1 MAKGI
6 DPKFVHYGIRKDD
19 LAMIEAICE
28 AEGVDFDWLSED
40 ILKAY
45 HAKKVDVIEM
55 SDNETE
61 DIIRNAIQKNTSINT
76 IMLIQ
81 RIKISNYK
89 TYLSLDLDLTVD
101 DDRPIILIGGANGGG
116 KTTLFEAISG
126 ALYGLKIE
134 NKEHFMELLN
144 QGALNTAKPEIS
156 LQITFVG
163 KVLGQQQKYILKRVY
178 QLNPQGKPLESVSL
192 NMNGNMY
199 VYGTMT
205 APKDRVK
212 AEQEINKI
220 IKANLPQEL
229 SQYFLFDA
237 MQSSELLK
245 KNVFAQ
251 TIRDNFENVLGFKKY
266 LQLKRAAEKLQQEWA
281 QQRLEAEK
289 EAQEYNELCAQKDKL
304 TADLNTCIAEQDTK
318 YKYLASVEVEYKRA
332 KDGAQEASALN
343 KKIQE
348 LASKIDDI
356 VKRAATYAEDLK
368 AFVDNIEIDLFL
380 PKLASNLAQ
389 EINNILHIKE
399 QLQKENTGAYPLE
412 TLKDV
417 TNKIITYLKD
427 LSLCSESVDEE
438 QVVSHIV
445 AIQNSTNK
453 EDPFGYLDEAEV
465 TALSNLVKRTG
476 SNQFIAL
483 DRQRQELEIQLS
495 TLDNLRSQ
503 KQTLEQTQAG
513 GNEYLIQNY
522 EAAQKQIEKLKGQE
536 ATLKADIQRLEKR
549 IHQFDVQIQQEPDI
563 KFDTLVKLKPL
574 FEKIADS
581 LLKKKKAQIESEMQ
595 QQLNKLLVSYKG
607 HVAKVELSDSIE
619 QFNIKL
625 YHTAGNEIS
634 LNQLNAASKQI
645 FIQVLLKVLRNLGDY
660 NPPVM
665 IDTVMGV
672 LDNESRDALMEEYF
686 PQLAEQTI
694 LLCTT
699 SEIRTDSD
707 YIKLEPFIS
716 KTYTL
721 HRNVEAQNTTVED
734 GYFGLTL
741 NQ

>member
-1 MAKGI
+1 
-6 DPKFVHYGIRKDD
+6 
-19 LAMIEAICE
+19 
-28 AEGVDFDWLSED
+28 
-40 ILKAY
+40 
-45 HAKKVDVIEM
+45 
-55 SDNETE
+55 
-61 DIIRNAIQKNTSINT
+61 
-76 IMLIQ
+76 MLIQ

-289 EAQEYNELCAQKDKL
+289 EVQEYNELCAQKDKL

-522 EAAQKQIEKLKGQE
+522 EAAQKQIEKLKSQE

>member
-1 MAKGI
+1 
-6 DPKFVHYGIRKDD
+6 
-19 LAMIEAICE
+19 
-28 AEGVDFDWLSED
+28 
-40 ILKAY
+40 
-45 HAKKVDVIEM
+45 
-55 SDNETE
+55 
-61 DIIRNAIQKNTSINT
+61 
-76 IMLIQ
+76 MLIQ

-220 IKANLPQEL
+220 IKADLPQEL

-304 TADLNTCIAEQDTK
+304 TANLNTCIAEQDTK

-380 PKLASNLAQ
+380 PKLVANLAQ

-522 EAAQKQIEKLKGQE
+522 EATQKQIEKQKGQE

-549 IHQFDVQIQQEPDI
+549 IHQLDVQIQQEPDI

-581 LLKKKKAQIESEMQ
+581 LLKKKKAQIENEMQ

>member
-1 MAKGI
+1 
-6 DPKFVHYGIRKDD
+6 
-19 LAMIEAICE
+19 
-28 AEGVDFDWLSED
+28 
-40 ILKAY
+40 
-45 HAKKVDVIEM
+45 
-55 SDNETE
+55 
-61 DIIRNAIQKNTSINT
+61 
-76 IMLIQ
+76 MLIQ

-645 FIQVLLKVLRNLGDY
+645 FIQVLLKVLRNLA
-660 NPPVM
+660 N
-665 IDTVMGV
+665 I
-672 LDNESRDALMEEYF
+672 
-686 PQLAEQTI
+686 QLFNHLQMSS
-694 LLCTT
+694 L
-699 SEIRTDSD
+699 
-707 YIKLEPFIS
+707 
-716 KTYTL
+716 
-721 HRNVEAQNTTVED
+721 
-734 GYFGLTL
+734 
-741 NQ
+741 

>member
-1 MAKGI
+1 
-6 DPKFVHYGIRKDD
+6 
-19 LAMIEAICE
+19 
-28 AEGVDFDWLSED
+28 
-40 ILKAY
+40 
-45 HAKKVDVIEM
+45 
-55 SDNETE
+55 
-61 DIIRNAIQKNTSINT
+61 
-76 IMLIQ
+76 MLIQ

-522 EAAQKQIEKLKGQE
+522 EAAQKQIEKLKSQEATLKADIQRLEKKQIEKLKSQE

>member
-1 MAKGI
+1 
-6 DPKFVHYGIRKDD
+6 
-19 LAMIEAICE
+19 
-28 AEGVDFDWLSED
+28 
-40 ILKAY
+40 
-45 HAKKVDVIEM
+45 
-55 SDNETE
+55 
-61 DIIRNAIQKNTSINT
+61 
-76 IMLIQ
+76 MLIQ

-178 QLNPQGKPLESVSL
+178 QLNPKGKPLESVSL

>member
-1 MAKGI
+1 
-6 DPKFVHYGIRKDD
+6 
-19 LAMIEAICE
+19 
-28 AEGVDFDWLSED
+28 
-40 ILKAY
+40 
-45 HAKKVDVIEM
+45 
-55 SDNETE
+55 
-61 DIIRNAIQKNTSINT
+61 
-76 IMLIQ
+76 MLIQ
-81 RIKISNYK
+81 RIKISNFK

-101 DDRPIILIGGANGGG
+101 DDRPIILIGGSNGGG

-144 QGALNTAKPEIS
+144 QGAVNRVKPEIS

-163 KVLGQQQKYILKRVY
+163 KVLGQQQKYILKRIY
-178 QLNPQGKPLESVSL
+178 QLNPQGRPLESVSL

-205 APKDRVK
+205 APKERVR
-212 AEQEINKI
+212 AEQEISKI

-245 KNVFAQ
+245 KNVFQQ

-281 QQRLEAEK
+281 EQRLEAEK
-289 EAQEYNELCAQKDKL
+289 EAKEYNSLCNQKEQL
-304 TADLNTCIAEQDTK
+304 VIDLNTCLAEQDRL
-318 YKYLASVEVEYKRA
+318 YKYMSSVEDEYQRA
-332 KDGAQEASALN
+332 KDGAQQAANLS
-343 KKIQE
+343 KRIQDVDGKIRAITE
-348 LASKIDDI
+348 E
-356 VKRAATYAEDLK
+356 AATYAENLK
-368 AFVDNIEIDLFL
+368 AFIDNIEINVFL
-380 PKLASNLAQ
+380 PKLASNLSQ
-389 EINNILHIKE
+389 EINNILRIKE
-399 QLQKENTGAYPLE
+399 QLQKQSTGAYPIE
-412 TLKDV
+412 TLRDV
-417 TNKIITYLKD
+417 TSKIIDYLKE
-427 LSLCSESVDEE
+427 LSLCSQAVDEE
-438 QVVSHIV
+438 NVVSHIV
-445 AIQNSTNK
+445 VMQNTTNAT
-453 EDPFGYLDEAEV
+453 DPYDYLNTTEV
-465 TALSNLVKRTG
+465 DVLRELPKKGNG
-476 SNQFIAL
+476 NQFVSI
-483 DRQRQELEIQLS
+483 DRKRQDMEIKLAN
-495 TLDNLRSQ
+495 LDNLRTE
-503 KQTLEQTQAG
+503 KRTLEQTQAG
-513 GNEYLIQNY
+513 GNNMLIANY
-522 EAAQKQIEKLKGQE
+522 EESKRTLEKLKTQE
-536 ATLKADIQRLEKR
+536 DNLKNEIQRLEKR
-549 IHQFDVQIQQEPDI
+549 IHQYDVQIQQEPDV
-563 KFDTLVKLKPL
+563 KFDTLVKLRPFFDKV
-574 FEKIADS
+574 ADN
-581 LLKKKKAQIESEMQ
+581 LLKKKKAQIETEMQ
-595 QQLNKLLVSYKG
+595 SQLNRLLVSYKG
-607 HVAKVELSDSIE
+607 HVGRVELSDSME
-619 QFNIKL
+619 NFNIKL
-625 YHTAGNEIS
+625 YHSAGNEIS

-721 HRNVEAQNTTVED
+721 HRNVEEQNTTIDE
-734 GYFGLTL
+734 GYFGISL

>member
-1 MAKGI
+1 
-6 DPKFVHYGIRKDD
+6 
-19 LAMIEAICE
+19 
-28 AEGVDFDWLSED
+28 
-40 ILKAY
+40 
-45 HAKKVDVIEM
+45 
-55 SDNETE
+55 
-61 DIIRNAIQKNTSINT
+61 
-76 IMLIQ
+76 MLIQ

-251 TIRDNFENVLGFKKY
+251 TFRDNFENVLGFKKY

-289 EAQEYNELCAQKDKL
+289 EAQEYNELCAQKDEL
-304 TADLNTCIAEQDTK
+304 TADLNACIAEQDTK

-645 FIQVLLKVLRNLGDY
+645 FIQVLLKVLRTLGDY

>member
-1 MAKGI
+1 
-6 DPKFVHYGIRKDD
+6 
-19 LAMIEAICE
+19 
-28 AEGVDFDWLSED
+28 
-40 ILKAY
+40 
-45 HAKKVDVIEM
+45 
-55 SDNETE
+55 
-61 DIIRNAIQKNTSINT
+61 
-76 IMLIQ
+76 MLIQ

-101 DDRPIILIGGANGGG
+101 DDCPIILIGGANGGG

-356 VKRAATYAEDLK
+356 VKCAATYAEDLK

-453 EDPFGYLDEAEV
+453 EDPFSYLDEAEV

-522 EAAQKQIEKLKGQE
+522 EAAQKQIEKLKAQE

>member
-1 MAKGI
+1 
-6 DPKFVHYGIRKDD
+6 
-19 LAMIEAICE
+19 
-28 AEGVDFDWLSED
+28 
-40 ILKAY
+40 
-45 HAKKVDVIEM
+45 
-55 SDNETE
+55 
-61 DIIRNAIQKNTSINT
+61 
-76 IMLIQ
+76 MLIQ

-453 EDPFGYLDEAEV
+453 EDPFGYLDETEV

-522 EAAQKQIEKLKGQE
+522 EAAQKQIEKLKSQE

>member
-1 MAKGI
+1 
-6 DPKFVHYGIRKDD
+6 
-19 LAMIEAICE
+19 
-28 AEGVDFDWLSED
+28 
-40 ILKAY
+40 
-45 HAKKVDVIEM
+45 
-55 SDNETE
+55 
-61 DIIRNAIQKNTSINT
+61 
-76 IMLIQ
+76 MLIQ

-251 TIRDNFENVLGFKKY
+251 TIRDSFENVLGFKKY

-348 LASKIDDI
+348 LAGKIDDI

>member
-1 MAKGI
+1 
-6 DPKFVHYGIRKDD
+6 
-19 LAMIEAICE
+19 
-28 AEGVDFDWLSED
+28 
-40 ILKAY
+40 
-45 HAKKVDVIEM
+45 
-55 SDNETE
+55 
-61 DIIRNAIQKNTSINT
+61 
-76 IMLIQ
+76 MLIQ

-156 LQITFVG
+156 LQVTFVG

-380 PKLASNLAQ
+380 PKLAANLAQ

-453 EDPFGYLDEAEV
+453 EDPFGYLDETEV

-522 EAAQKQIEKLKGQE
+522 EAAQKQIEKLKSQE

>member
-1 MAKGI
+1 
-6 DPKFVHYGIRKDD
+6 
-19 LAMIEAICE
+19 
-28 AEGVDFDWLSED
+28 
-40 ILKAY
+40 
-45 HAKKVDVIEM
+45 
-55 SDNETE
+55 
-61 DIIRNAIQKNTSINT
+61 
-76 IMLIQ
+76 MLIQ

-399 QLQKENTGAYPLE
+399 QLQKENTSAYPLE

-522 EAAQKQIEKLKGQE
+522 EAAQKQIEKLKAQE
-536 ATLKADIQRLEKR
+536 VTLKADIQRLEKR

-721 HRNVEAQNTTVED
+721 HRNVEAQNTTVEE

>member
-1 MAKGI
+1 
-6 DPKFVHYGIRKDD
+6 
-19 LAMIEAICE
+19 
-28 AEGVDFDWLSED
+28 
-40 ILKAY
+40 
-45 HAKKVDVIEM
+45 
-55 SDNETE
+55 
-61 DIIRNAIQKNTSINT
+61 
-76 IMLIQ
+76 MLIQ
-81 RIKISNYK
+81 KIKISNFK
-89 TYLSLDLDLTVD
+89 TYLSLDLDLTVY
-101 DDRPIILIGGANGGG
+101 DDRPIILIGGSNGGG
-116 KTTLFEAISG
+116 KTTLFEAING

-144 QGALNTAKPEIS
+144 QGAINKVKPEIS

-163 KVLGQQQKYILKRVY
+163 KVLGQQQKYILKRIY
-178 QLNPQGKPLESVSL
+178 QLNPQGRPLESVSL

-205 APKDRVK
+205 APKERVR
-212 AEQEINKI
+212 AEQEISKI

-245 KNVFAQ
+245 QNVFQQ

-304 TADLNTCIAEQDTK
+304 TADLNTCIAEQDAK
-318 YKYLASVEVEYKRA
+318 YKNLVSVEVEYKRA

-348 LASKIDDI
+348 LAGKIDDI
-356 VKRAATYAEDLK
+356 VKRTATYAEDLK

-389 EINNILHIKE
+389 GINNILHIKE

-427 LSLCSESVDEE
+427 LSLCNESVDEE
-438 QVVSHIV
+438 QVVSHII

-465 TALSNLVKRTG
+465 TALSNVVKRTG
-476 SNQFIAL
+476 SNQFITL

-522 EAAQKQIEKLKGQE
+522 EATQKQIEKLKGQE

-595 QQLNKLLVSYKG
+595 LQLNKLLVSYKG

-721 HRNVEAQNTTVED
+721 HRNVEAQNTTIED

>member
-1 MAKGI
+1 
-6 DPKFVHYGIRKDD
+6 
-19 LAMIEAICE
+19 
-28 AEGVDFDWLSED
+28 
-40 ILKAY
+40 
-45 HAKKVDVIEM
+45 
-55 SDNETE
+55 
-61 DIIRNAIQKNTSINT
+61 
-76 IMLIQ
+76 MLIQ

-89 TYLSLDLDLTVD
+89 TYLFLDLDLTVD

-134 NKEHFMELLN
+134 SKEHFMELLN
-144 QGALNTAKPEIS
+144 QGALGTAKPEIS
-156 LQITFVG
+156 LQVTFVG
-163 KVLGQQQKYILKRVY
+163 KVLGQQQKYILKRIY
-178 QLNPQGKPLESVSL
+178 QLNPQGRPLESVSL

-281 QQRLEAEK
+281 QQRLEAEI
-289 EAQEYNELCAQKDKL
+289 EAQEYNELCAQKEKL
-304 TADLNTCIAEQDTK
+304 TTDLSICIAEQDTK

-332 KDGAQEASALN
+332 KDGAQEASTLN

-348 LASKIDDI
+348 LTSKIDDI
-356 VKRAATYAEDLK
+356 IKRVATYAEDLK
-368 AFVDNIEIDLFL
+368 AFVNNIEIDLFL

-427 LSLCSESVDEE
+427 LSLCSESVDEK
-438 QVVSHIV
+438 QVVSHII

-465 TALSNLVKRTG
+465 TALSNLVKRAG

-495 TLDNLRSQ
+495 SLDNLRSQ

-513 GNEYLIQNY
+513 GNEYLIQTY
-522 EAAQKQIEKLKGQE
+522 ETAQKQIEKLKGQE
-536 ATLKADIQRLEKR
+536 ASLKTEIQRLEKR
-549 IHQFDVQIQQEPDI
+549 IHQFDVQIQQEPDV

-581 LLKKKKAQIESEMQ
+581 LLKKKRAQIESEMQ
-595 QQLNKLLVSYKG
+595 QQLNNLLVSYKG
-607 HVAKVELSDSIE
+607 HIAKVELSDSIE

-721 HRNVEAQNTTVED
+721 HRNVKEQNTSVED
-734 GYFGLTL
+734 GYFGITL

>member
-1 MAKGI
+1 
-6 DPKFVHYGIRKDD
+6 
-19 LAMIEAICE
+19 
-28 AEGVDFDWLSED
+28 
-40 ILKAY
+40 
-45 HAKKVDVIEM
+45 
-55 SDNETE
+55 
-61 DIIRNAIQKNTSINT
+61 
-76 IMLIQ
+76 MLIQ

-134 NKEHFMELLN
+134 NKEHFEELLN
-144 QGALNTAKPEIS
+144 QGAVGKVKPEIS

-163 KVLGQQQKYILKRVY
+163 KVLGQQQKYILKRIY
-178 QLNPQGKPLESVSL
+178 QLNPQGYPLESVSL
-192 NMNGNMY
+192 NMNGNVY

-205 APKDRVK
+205 PIKDRMK

-289 EAQEYNELCAQKDKL
+289 EAKEYNELCGQKDKL
-304 TADLNTCIAEQDTK
+304 VADLNACLAEQDK
-318 YKYLASVEVEYKRA
+318 LYKFMSSVEDEYRRA
-332 KDGAQEASALN
+332 KEGAQQTAALN

-348 LASKIDDI
+348 LTNKIDTMVSD
-356 VKRAATYAEDLK
+356 AAHYAEDLK
-368 AFVDNIEIDLFL
+368 SFMDDIEINVFM
-380 PKLASNLAQ
+380 PKLAANISQ
-389 EINNILHIKE
+389 EVNNILRTKE
-399 QLQKENTGAYPLE
+399 LLKKASTGAYPIE
-412 TLKDV
+412 TLRDV
-417 TNKIITYLKD
+417 TEKIISYLKE
-427 LSLCSESVDEE
+427 LSLCSENVDEDN
-438 QVVSHIV
+438 VVEHIV
-445 AIQNSTNK
+445 ALQNSTNAA
-453 EDPFGYLDEAEV
+453 DPYDYLDEAEV
-465 TALSNLVKRTG
+465 NALIQLMNQAG
-476 SNQFIAL
+476 NNQFVSL
-483 DRQRQELEIQLS
+483 DRRRQELEVQL
-495 TLDNLRSQ
+495 LNIDNYQ
-503 KQTLEQTQAG
+503 TEKCTLEQTKAG
-513 GNEYLIQNY
+513 GDEMLILNY
-522 EAAQKQIEKLKGQE
+522 ESAQRNIEKLKGQE
-536 ATLKADIQRLEKR
+536 SSIKGDIQKLERR
-549 IHQFDVQIQQEPDI
+549 IHQFDVQIQQEPDL
-563 KFDTLVKLKPL
+563 KYDTLVKLRPL
-574 FEKIADS
+574 FGKIADS
-581 LLKKKKAQIESEMQ
+581 LLKKKKAQIENDMQ

-607 HVAKVELSDSIE
+607 HVGRVELSDSIE
-619 QFNIKL
+619 KFNIKM

-721 HRNVEAQNTTVED
+721 HRNVEEQSTIVED
-734 GYFGLTL
+734 GYFGIML

>member
-1 MAKGI
+1 
-6 DPKFVHYGIRKDD
+6 
-19 LAMIEAICE
+19 
-28 AEGVDFDWLSED
+28 
-40 ILKAY
+40 
-45 HAKKVDVIEM
+45 
-55 SDNETE
+55 
-61 DIIRNAIQKNTSINT
+61 
-76 IMLIQ
+76 MLIQ

-212 AEQEINKI
+212 AEQVINKI

-289 EAQEYNELCAQKDKL
+289 EAQEYNELCAQLDKL

-672 LDNESRDALMEEYF
+672 LDNASRDALMEEYF

>member
-1 MAKGI
+1 
-6 DPKFVHYGIRKDD
+6 
-19 LAMIEAICE
+19 
-28 AEGVDFDWLSED
+28 
-40 ILKAY
+40 
-45 HAKKVDVIEM
+45 
-55 SDNETE
+55 
-61 DIIRNAIQKNTSINT
+61 
-76 IMLIQ
+76 MLIQ

-178 QLNPQGKPLESVSL
+178 QLNPKGKPLESVSL

-348 LASKIDDI
+348 LTSKIDDI

-522 EAAQKQIEKLKGQE
+522 EAAQKQIEKLKSQE

>member
-1 MAKGI
+1 
-6 DPKFVHYGIRKDD
+6 
-19 LAMIEAICE
+19 
-28 AEGVDFDWLSED
+28 
-40 ILKAY
+40 
-45 HAKKVDVIEM
+45 
-55 SDNETE
+55 
-61 DIIRNAIQKNTSINT
+61 
-76 IMLIQ
+76 MLIQ

-205 APKDRVK
+205 TPKDRVK

-304 TADLNTCIAEQDTK
+304 TADLNTCIAEQDAK

-380 PKLASNLAQ
+380 PKLAANLAQ

-619 QFNIKL
+619 QFNI
-625 YHTAGNEIS
+625 T
-634 LNQLNAASKQI
+634 
-645 FIQVLLKVLRNLGDY
+645 
-660 NPPVM
+660 
-665 IDTVMGV
+665 
-672 LDNESRDALMEEYF
+672 
-686 PQLAEQTI
+686 
-694 LLCTT
+694 
-699 SEIRTDSD
+699 
-707 YIKLEPFIS
+707 
-716 KTYTL
+716 
-721 HRNVEAQNTTVED
+721 
-734 GYFGLTL
+734 
-741 NQ
+741 

>member
-1 MAKGI
+1 
-6 DPKFVHYGIRKDD
+6 
-19 LAMIEAICE
+19 
-28 AEGVDFDWLSED
+28 
-40 ILKAY
+40 
-45 HAKKVDVIEM
+45 
-55 SDNETE
+55 
-61 DIIRNAIQKNTSINT
+61 
-76 IMLIQ
+76 MLIQ

-101 DDRPIILIGGANGGG
+101 DERPIILIGGANGGG

-144 QGALNTAKPEIS
+144 QGALNTVKPEIS

-205 APKDRVK
+205 TPKDRVK

-356 VKRAATYAEDLK
+356 VKRAATYVEDLK

-399 QLQKENTGAYPLE
+399 LLQKENTGAYPLE

-522 EAAQKQIEKLKGQE
+522 EAAQKQIEKLKSQE

>member
-1 MAKGI
+1 
-6 DPKFVHYGIRKDD
+6 
-19 LAMIEAICE
+19 
-28 AEGVDFDWLSED
+28 
-40 ILKAY
+40 
-45 HAKKVDVIEM
+45 
-55 SDNETE
+55 
-61 DIIRNAIQKNTSINT
+61 
-76 IMLIQ
+76 MLIQ

-205 APKDRVK
+205 TPKDRVK

-304 TADLNTCIAEQDTK
+304 TADLNTCIAEQDAK

-380 PKLASNLAQ
+380 PKLAANLAQ

-438 QVVSHIV
+438 QVVSHIE

-625 YHTAGNEIS
+625 SYCR
-634 LNQLNAASKQI
+634 K
-645 FIQVLLKVLRNLGDY
+645 
-660 NPPVM
+660 
-665 IDTVMGV
+665 
-672 LDNESRDALMEEYF
+672 
-686 PQLAEQTI
+686 
-694 LLCTT
+694 
-699 SEIRTDSD
+699 
-707 YIKLEPFIS
+707 
-716 KTYTL
+716 
-721 HRNVEAQNTTVED
+721 
-734 GYFGLTL
+734 
-741 NQ
+741 

>member
-1 MAKGI
+1 
-6 DPKFVHYGIRKDD
+6 
-19 LAMIEAICE
+19 
-28 AEGVDFDWLSED
+28 
-40 ILKAY
+40 
-45 HAKKVDVIEM
+45 
-55 SDNETE
+55 
-61 DIIRNAIQKNTSINT
+61 
-76 IMLIQ
+76 MLIQ

-101 DDRPIILIGGANGGG
+101 DDCPIILIGGANGGG

-595 QQLNKLLVSYKG
+595 QQLNELLVSYKG

>member
-1 MAKGI
+1 
-6 DPKFVHYGIRKDD
+6 
-19 LAMIEAICE
+19 
-28 AEGVDFDWLSED
+28 
-40 ILKAY
+40 
-45 HAKKVDVIEM
+45 
-55 SDNETE
+55 
-61 DIIRNAIQKNTSINT
+61 
-76 IMLIQ
+76 MLIQ

-304 TADLNTCIAEQDTK
+304 TADLNTCIAEQDAK

-389 EINNILHIKE
+389 EINNIIHIKE

-522 EAAQKQIEKLKGQE
+522 EATQKQIEKLKGQE

-581 LLKKKKAQIESEMQ
+581 LLKKKKAQIENEMQ

>member
-1 MAKGI
+1 
-6 DPKFVHYGIRKDD
+6 
-19 LAMIEAICE
+19 
-28 AEGVDFDWLSED
+28 
-40 ILKAY
+40 
-45 HAKKVDVIEM
+45 
-55 SDNETE
+55 
-61 DIIRNAIQKNTSINT
+61 
-76 IMLIQ
+76 MLIQ

-178 QLNPQGKPLESVSL
+178 QLNPQGKTLESVSL

-380 PKLASNLAQ
+380 PKLASNLAL

-399 QLQKENTGAYPLE
+399 LLQKENTGAYPLE

-522 EAAQKQIEKLKGQE
+522 EAAQKQIEKLKSQE